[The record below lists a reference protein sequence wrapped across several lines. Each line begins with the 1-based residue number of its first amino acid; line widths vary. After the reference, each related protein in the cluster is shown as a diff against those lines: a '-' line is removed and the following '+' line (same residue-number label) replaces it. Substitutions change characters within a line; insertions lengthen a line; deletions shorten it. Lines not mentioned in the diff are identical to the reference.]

1 MKYKIENTKDGTEI
15 NINNVETPTEQKQLM
30 DAFQECQNGTCSCP
44 TNEYQKL
51 EKMEIQEGNGL
62 IVLNLKPKSGQE
74 LDQSEIVRCLEY
86 TKSKVEEKK

>member
-1 MKYKIENTKDGTEI
+1 VKYKIENTKRGTEI
-15 NINNVETPTEQKQLM
+15 NISNVETPAEQKQLM

-62 IVLNLKPKSGQE
+62 IVLNLMPKSGQE
-74 LDQSEIVRCLEY
+74 LDQSEIARCLEY